1 MALSDGSLSRRTLL
15 RLASAAAAGGAAS
28 AILAACGGAPAS
40 PTAAPAKPAESKPAA
55 TTAPAAPAKSS
66 AAVTVRFT
74 TWWQPL
80 EQYIAQAKQMFE
92 AKNPNITINT
102 EFIAGTEFVQKMEA
116 SLVANTWGDASIC
129 NNGVQV
135 KFMEAGYHYDMTD
148 ATKADGINLQAD
160 WSLMGLEIWQGR
172 VLHLPFDNDPRAIYY
187 NKTAFKE
194 AGVKDPWDD
203 LKGNWTW
210 DDMIEAA
217 KKTTKKE
224 GDKIVRYGLQWNYTS
239 YQEFSPLVWT
249 LGGNYANWKTLKYTL
264 DDPKVLEVHKMLYKW
279 ANEDKFLMTKEAQ
292 SNLMGPQGGVP
303 FRAGITAMYHRAAYE
318 FNPTKEAVGTKF
330 EWDVAPLPN
339 KDANTPGVPVTSGN
353 PNFVPKATKNAEAG
367 YKWIAFLASQ
377 ETQDLFAKTKVL
389 VPSNKKS
396 WKLYQQPTDD
406 KRHPESFIKWVY
418 GRPHGFHFYN
428 AGMSKAGT
436 AIDAELDLAYLGK
449 QTIEQA
455 LQNAQ
460 KKANEAV
467 DFGSAKDP
475 FAFTVPKPPEPDLK
489 KWGIE

>member
-1 MALSDGSLSRRTLL
+1 MAQSDRSHSRRHVL
-15 RLASAAAAGGAAS
+15 RLVGLAAAGGGTVAV
-28 AILAACGGAPAS
+28 LAACGGAPAS
-40 PTAAPAKPAESKPAA
+40 PTAAPASPTAAPAKSEPAKPADAMPAA
-55 TTAPAAPAKSS
+55 TTAPAAAKPASG
-66 AAVTVRFT
+66 AAATVRFT

-80 EQYIAQAKQMFE
+80 EQYINQAKQMFE
-92 AKNPNITINT
+92 AKNPNITINM
-102 EFIAGTEFVQKMEA
+102 EFVPGNEFVQKMEA
-116 SLVANTWGDASIC
+116 SLVAGTWGDASIC

-160 WSLMGLEIWQGR
+160 WSLMGLEVWQGK
-172 VLHLPFDNDPRAIYY
+172 VLHMPFDNDPRGIYY

-194 AGVKDPWDD
+194 AGAKDPWDD

-210 DDMIEAA
+210 DDMLDAA
-217 KKTTKKE
+217 RKTTKRE
-224 GDKIVRYGLQWNYTS
+224 GDRITRYGLQWNYTS

-249 LGGNYANWKTLKYTL
+249 LGGNYADWKTLKYTL

-279 ANEDKFLMTKEAQ
+279 ANDDKILMTKEAQ

-303 FRAGITAMYHRAAYE
+303 FRAGITAMFHRAAYE
-318 FNPTKEAVGTKF
+318 FNPTKEAVGSKF
-330 EWDVAPLPN
+330 DWDVAPLPN

-353 PNFVPKATKNAEAG
+353 PNFVPKATKIPDAG
-367 YKWIAFLASQ
+367 YKWIAFLSSQ
-377 ETQDLFAKTKVL
+377 DTQDLFGKTKVL

-396 WKLYQQPTDD
+396 WKLYNAPTDD
-406 KRHPESFIKWVY
+406 KKHPESFVKWVY
-418 GRPHGFHFYN
+418 GRKHGFHFYN
-428 AGMSKAGT
+428 GGMGKAGT

-455 LQNAQ
+455 LKNAQ
-460 KKANEAV
+460 QKA
-467 DFGSAKDP
+467 
-475 FAFTVPKPPEPDLK
+475 VPKPAETDLK